1 MDQIIIKGLE
11 VFAKHGVYKE
21 EQEKGQTFVVNAIIH
36 IDTAKA
42 GRTDE
47 LEDSVDYGKISL
59 LIHDFM
65 KSYRMN
71 LLETVANRLARKMLM
86 TYPEIEA
93 VTLEIE
99 KPKAPIPVPFQNVS
113 VKIHRSWHTAF
124 IAFGSNMGDR
134 MKYINDAIENMRADT
149 RCEVKKVSRFVET
162 RPYGGVEQENF
173 YNGVL
178 ELRTLLEPKELLE
191 FLQAEERHAGR
202 VKKEHWGP
210 RTLDLDILYFDDMV
224 IETDSLTIPH
234 VDMQHRDF
242 VLVPLNEIAPY
253 KRHPLIGL
261 TTKEMLRR
269 LKDSYVTGKATGSGQ
284 QP

>member
-1 MDQIIIKGLE
+1 MDQIFIKGLE
-11 VFAKHGVYKE
+11 VFANHGVYKE
-21 EQEKGQTFVVNAIIH
+21 EQEKGQKFLVNATLYF
-36 IDTAKA
+36 DTAKA
-42 GRTDE
+42 GRSDE
-47 LEDSVDYGKISL
+47 LTDSVDYGKVCQ
-59 LIHDFM
+59 LINDFM
-65 KSYRMN
+65 TQYRMN
-71 LLETVANRLARKMLM
+71 LLETISNRLARNILM
-86 TYPEIEA
+86 AYPELEA

-99 KPKAPIPVPFQNVS
+99 KPQAPIPLPFDNVS

-134 MKYINDAIENMRADT
+134 MAYINDAIANLKADM
-149 RCEVKKVSRFVET
+149 RCEVKKVSKFVESK
-162 RPYGGVEQENF
+162 PYGGVEQDNF

-191 FLQAEERHAGR
+191 FLQAEEKHAGR
-202 VKKEHWGP
+202 VRKEHWGP

-234 VDMQHRDF
+234 VDMQYRDF

-261 TTKEMLRR
+261 TTKEMLRK
-269 LKDSYVTGKATGSGQ
+269 LKDSYVTQK
-284 QP
+284 

>member
-1 MDQIIIKGLE
+1 MDQIFIKGLE

-21 EQEKGQTFVVNAIIH
+21 EQEKGQKFLVNAILYF
-36 IDTAKA
+36 DTAKA
-42 GRTDE
+42 GRSDE
-47 LEDSVDYGKISL
+47 LEDSVDYGKVCQ
-59 LIHDFM
+59 LINDFM
-65 KSYRMN
+65 TQYRMN
-71 LLETVANRLARKMLM
+71 LLETIANRLARKILM
-86 TYPEIEA
+86 AYPELEA

-99 KPKAPIPVPFQNVS
+99 KPQAPIPLPFDNVS

-134 MKYINDAIENMRADT
+134 MAYINDAIANLKADM
-149 RCEVKKVSRFVET
+149 RCEVKKVSKFVESK
-162 RPYGGVEQENF
+162 PYGGVEQDNF

-191 FLQAEERHAGR
+191 FLQAEEKHAGR
-202 VKKEHWGP
+202 VRKEHWGP

-224 IETDSLTIPH
+224 IETDALTIPH
-234 VDMQHRDF
+234 VDMQYRDF

-261 TTKEMLRR
+261 TTKEMLRK
-269 LKDSYVTGKATGSGQ
+269 LKDSYVTQK
-284 QP
+284 

>member
-1 MDQIIIKGLE
+1 MDQIAIKGLE
-11 VFAKHGVYKE
+11 IFANHGVFKE
-21 EQEKGQTFVVNAIIH
+21 EQEKGQPFLVNATLYF
-36 IDTAKA
+36 DTAKA

-47 LEDSVDYGKISL
+47 LSDSVDYGKVCE
-59 LIHDFM
+59 LIKDFM
-65 KSYRMN
+65 TQYRMN
-71 LLETVANRLARKMLM
+71 LLETIANRLARKILM
-86 TYPEIEA
+86 AFPEIEA

-99 KPKAPIPVPFQNVS
+99 KPQAPIPMKFENVS

-134 MKYINDAIENMRADT
+134 MSYINDAIANLKADM
-149 RCEVKKVSRFVET
+149 RCEVKKVSKFVESK
-162 RPYGGVEQENF
+162 PYGGVEQENF

-202 VKKEHWGP
+202 VRKEHWGP

-224 IETDSLTIPH
+224 IENDDLTIPH

-242 VLVPLNEIAPY
+242 VLVPLSEIAPY

-261 TTKEMLRR
+261 TSKEMLKR
-269 LKDSYVTGKATGSGQ
+269 LKDSYVTRK
-284 QP
+284 

>member
-11 VFAKHGVYKE
+11 VFGNHGVYKE
-21 EQEKGQTFVVNAIIH
+21 EQEKGQKFVVNATLFY
-36 IDTAKA
+36 DTARA

-47 LEDSVDYGKISL
+47 LEDSVDYGKVCK
-59 LIHDFM
+59 LINDFM
-65 KSYRMN
+65 TQYRMN
-71 LLETVANRLARKMLM
+71 LLETIANRLARKILM
-86 TYPEIEA
+86 AYPELEA

-99 KPKAPIPVPFQNVS
+99 KPQAPIPLPFENVS

-134 MKYINDAIENMRADT
+134 LGYINDAIANLKADM
-149 RCEVKKVSRFVET
+149 RCEVKKVSKFVES
-162 RPYGGVEQENF
+162 RPYGEVEQDNF

-202 VKKEHWGP
+202 VRKEHWGP

-224 IETDSLTIPH
+224 IENDDLTIPH

-269 LKDSYVTGKATGSGQ
+269 LKDSYVTRK
-284 QP
+284 

>member
-1 MDQIIIKGLE
+1 MDQIVIKGLE
-11 VFAKHGVYKE
+11 IFAKHGVFKE
-21 EQEKGQTFVVNAIIH
+21 EQEKGQNFIVNATLYF
-36 IDTAKA
+36 DTAKA

-47 LEDSVDYGKISL
+47 LSDSVDYGKVCE
-59 LIHDFM
+59 LIKDFM
-65 KSYRMN
+65 TQYRMN
-71 LLETVANRLARKMLM
+71 LLETIANRLARKILM
-86 TYPEIEA
+86 AFPEIEA

-99 KPKAPIPVPFQNVS
+99 KPQAPIPMKFENVS

-134 MKYINDAIENMRADT
+134 MSYINDAIANLKADM
-149 RCEVKKVSRFVET
+149 RCEVKKVSKFVESK
-162 RPYGGVEQENF
+162 PYGGVEQENF

-202 VKKEHWGP
+202 VRKEHWGP

-224 IETDSLTIPH
+224 IENDDLTIPH

-242 VLVPLNEIAPY
+242 VLVPLSEIAPY

-261 TTKEMLRR
+261 TSKEMLKR
-269 LKDSYVTGKATGSGQ
+269 LKDSYVTRK
-284 QP
+284 

>member
-1 MDQIIIKGLE
+1 MDQIVIKGLE
-11 VFAKHGVYKE
+11 IFANHGVFKE
-21 EQEKGQTFVVNAIIH
+21 EQEKGQIFVVNATLYF
-36 IDTAKA
+36 DTAKA

-47 LEDSVDYGKISL
+47 LSDSVDYGKVCESIK
-59 LIHDFM
+59 DFM
-65 KSYRMN
+65 TQYRMN
-71 LLETVANRLARKMLM
+71 LLETIANRLARKILM
-86 TYPEIEA
+86 AYPEIEA

-99 KPKAPIPVPFQNVS
+99 KPQAPIPMKFENVS

-134 MKYINDAIENMRADT
+134 LSYINDAIANLKADM
-149 RCEVKKVSRFVET
+149 RCEVKKVSKFVESK
-162 RPYGGVEQENF
+162 PYGDVEQDNF

-202 VKKEHWGP
+202 VRKEHWGP

-224 IETDSLTIPH
+224 IENDDLTIPH

-242 VLVPLNEIAPY
+242 VLVPLSEIAPY

-261 TTKEMLRR
+261 TSKEMLKR
-269 LKDSYVTGKATGSGQ
+269 LKDSYVTRK
-284 QP
+284 

>member
-11 VFAKHGVYKE
+11 VFGKHGVFKE
-21 EQEKGQTFVVNAIIH
+21 EQEKGQIFKVNATLYF
-36 IDTAKA
+36 DTAKA

-47 LEDSVDYGKISL
+47 LEDSVDYGKICE
-59 LIHDFM
+59 LIKEFM
-65 KSYRMN
+65 TQYRMN
-71 LLETVANRLARKMLM
+71 LLETIANRLARKILM
-86 TYPEIEA
+86 AYPEIEA

-99 KPKAPIPVPFQNVS
+99 KPQAPIPMPFENVS
-113 VKIHRSWHTAF
+113 VKIHRSWHTPF

-134 MKYINDAIENMRADT
+134 LSYINDAIANLKADM
-149 RCEVKKVSRFVET
+149 RCEVKKVSKFVES
-162 RPYGGVEQENF
+162 RPYGDVEQENF

-202 VKKEHWGP
+202 VRKEHWGP

-224 IETDSLTIPH
+224 IENDDLTIPH

-261 TTKEMLRR
+261 TTKEMLKR
-269 LKDSYVTGKATGSGQ
+269 LKDSYVTRK
-284 QP
+284 

>member
-11 VFAKHGVYKE
+11 VFAWHGVYKE
-21 EQEKGQTFVVNAIIH
+21 EQEKGQKFIVNATLH

-47 LEDSVDYGKISL
+47 LTDSVDYGKVCLMIN
-59 LIHDFM
+59 DFM
-65 KSYRMN
+65 TKHRMN
-71 LLETVANRLARKMLM
+71 LLEAVANRLARKLLM
-86 TYPEIEA
+86 AYPEIEA

-99 KPKAPIPVPFQNVS
+99 KPNAPIPLEFENVS

-134 MKYINDAIENMRADT
+134 MAYIQDAIANISADT
-149 RCEVKKVSRFVET
+149 RCEVKKVSKLVESK
-162 RPYGGVEQENF
+162 PYGEVEQDNF

-178 ELRTLLEPKELLE
+178 ELRTLLEPKELLD

-202 VKKEHWGP
+202 VRKEHWGP

-224 IETDSLTIPH
+224 IENDDLTIPH

-261 TTKEMLRR
+261 TSKEMLRR
-269 LKDSYVTGKATGSGQ
+269 LKESYVTRK
-284 QP
+284 

>member
-11 VFAKHGVYKE
+11 VFAWHGVYKE
-21 EQEKGQTFVVNAIIH
+21 EQEKGQKFVVNATLH

-42 GRTDE
+42 GRSDE
-47 LEDSVDYGKISL
+47 LADSVDYGKVCL
-59 LIHDFM
+59 LINDFM
-65 KSYRMN
+65 TKHRMN
-71 LLETVANRLARKMLM
+71 LLEAVANRLARKLLM

-99 KPKAPIPVPFQNVS
+99 KPQAPIPLEFDNIS

-134 MKYINDAIENMRADT
+134 MAYIQDAIANISADT
-149 RCEVKKVSRFVET
+149 RCEVKKVSKLVESK
-162 RPYGGVEQENF
+162 PYGEVEQDNF

-202 VKKEHWGP
+202 VRKEHWGP
-210 RTLDLDILYFDDMV
+210 RTLDLDILYFDDMI
-224 IETDSLTIPH
+224 IENDDLTIPH

-242 VLVPLNEIAPY
+242 VLVPLSEIAPY

-261 TTKEMLRR
+261 TSKEMLRR
-269 LKDSYVTGKATGSGQ
+269 LKESYVTRK
-284 QP
+284 

>member
-11 VFAKHGVYKE
+11 VFGKHGVYKE
-21 EQEKGQTFVVNAIIH
+21 EQEKGQKFLVNATLYF
-36 IDTAKA
+36 DTAKA

-47 LEDSVDYGKISL
+47 LEDSVDYGKVCQ
-59 LIHDFM
+59 LINDFM
-65 KSYRMN
+65 TQYRMN
-71 LLETVANRLARKMLM
+71 LLETIANRLARKILM
-86 TYPEIEA
+86 AYPELEA

-99 KPKAPIPVPFQNVS
+99 KPQAPIPLPFDNVS

-134 MKYINDAIENMRADT
+134 MAYINDAIANLKADM
-149 RCEVKKVSRFVET
+149 RCEVKKVSKFVESK
-162 RPYGGVEQENF
+162 PYGGVDQDNF

-191 FLQAEERHAGR
+191 FLQAEEKHAGR
-202 VKKEHWGP
+202 IRKEHWGP

-234 VDMQHRDF
+234 VDMQYRDF

-261 TTKEMLRR
+261 TTKEMLRK
-269 LKDSYVTGKATGSGQ
+269 LKDSYVTQK
-284 QP
+284 

>member
-1 MDQIIIKGLE
+1 MDQIFIKGLE
-11 VFAKHGVYKE
+11 VFANHGVYKE
-21 EQEKGQTFVVNAIIH
+21 EQEKGQKFLVNATLYF
-36 IDTAKA
+36 DTAKA
-42 GRTDE
+42 GRSDE
-47 LEDSVDYGKISL
+47 LTDSVDYGKVCQ
-59 LIHDFM
+59 LINDFM
-65 KSYRMN
+65 TQYRMN
-71 LLETVANRLARKMLM
+71 LLETIANRLARKILM
-86 TYPEIEA
+86 AYPELEA

-99 KPKAPIPVPFQNVS
+99 KPQAPIPLPFDNVS

-134 MKYINDAIENMRADT
+134 MAYINDAIANLKADM
-149 RCEVKKVSRFVET
+149 RCEVKKVSKFVESK
-162 RPYGGVEQENF
+162 PYGGVEQDNF

-191 FLQAEERHAGR
+191 FLQAEEKHAGR
-202 VKKEHWGP
+202 VRKEHWGP

-234 VDMQHRDF
+234 VDMQYRDF

-261 TTKEMLRR
+261 TTKEMLRK
-269 LKDSYVTGKATGSGQ
+269 LKDSYVTQK
-284 QP
+284 

>member
-1 MDQIIIKGLE
+1 MDQINIKGLE
-11 VFAKHGVYKE
+11 IFANHGFFKE
-21 EQEKGQTFVVNAIIH
+21 EQEKGQPFIINATLH

-47 LEDSVDYGKISL
+47 LSDSVDYGKICE
-59 LIHDFM
+59 LIKDFM
-65 KSYRMN
+65 TQYRMN
-71 LLETVANRLARKMLM
+71 LLETIANRLARKILM
-86 TYPEIEA
+86 AYPEIEA

-99 KPKAPIPVPFQNVS
+99 KPQAPIPMKFDTVS

-134 MKYINDAIENMRADT
+134 LGYINDAIANLKADM
-149 RCEVKKVSRFVET
+149 RCEVKKVSKFVESK
-162 RPYGGVEQENF
+162 PYGGVEQDNF

-202 VKKEHWGP
+202 IRKEHWGP

-224 IETDSLTIPH
+224 IENDDLTIPH

-242 VLVPLNEIAPY
+242 VLVPLSEIAPY

-261 TTKEMLRR
+261 TSKEMLRR
-269 LKDSYVTGKATGSGQ
+269 LKDSYVTRK
-284 QP
+284 

>member
-11 VFAKHGVYKE
+11 VFGKHGVFKE
-21 EQEKGQTFVVNAIIH
+21 EQEKGQIFKVNATLYF
-36 IDTAKA
+36 DTAKA

-47 LEDSVDYGKISL
+47 LEDSVDYGKICE
-59 LIHDFM
+59 LIKEFM
-65 KSYRMN
+65 TQYRMN
-71 LLETVANRLARKMLM
+71 LLETIANRLARKILM
-86 TYPEIEA
+86 AYPEIEA

-99 KPKAPIPVPFQNVS
+99 KPQAPIPMPFENVS

-134 MKYINDAIENMRADT
+134 LSYINDAIANLKADM
-149 RCEVKKVSRFVET
+149 RCEVKKVSKFVES
-162 RPYGGVEQENF
+162 RPYGDVEQENF

-202 VKKEHWGP
+202 VRKEHWGP

-224 IETDSLTIPH
+224 IENDDLTIPH

-261 TTKEMLRR
+261 TTKEMLKR
-269 LKDSYVTGKATGSGQ
+269 LKDSYVTRK
-284 QP
+284 

>member
-11 VFAKHGVYKE
+11 VFAWHGVYKE
-21 EQEKGQTFVVNAIIH
+21 EQEKGQKFIVNATLH

-47 LEDSVDYGKISL
+47 LTDSVDYGKVCLMIN
-59 LIHDFM
+59 DFM
-65 KSYRMN
+65 TKHRMN
-71 LLETVANRLARKMLM
+71 LLEAVANRLARKLLM
-86 TYPEIEA
+86 AYPEIEA

-99 KPKAPIPVPFQNVS
+99 KPNAPIPLEFENVS

-134 MKYINDAIENMRADT
+134 MAYIQDAIANISADT
-149 RCEVKKVSRFVET
+149 RCEVKKVSKLVESK
-162 RPYGGVEQENF
+162 PSGEVEQDNF

-178 ELRTLLEPKELLE
+178 ELRTLLEPKELLD

-202 VKKEHWGP
+202 VRKEHWGP

-224 IETDSLTIPH
+224 IENDDLTIPH

-261 TTKEMLRR
+261 TSKEMLRR
-269 LKDSYVTGKATGSGQ
+269 LKESYVTRK
-284 QP
+284 

>member
-11 VFAKHGVYKE
+11 VFAWHGVYKE
-21 EQEKGQTFVVNAIIH
+21 EQEKGQKFVVNATLH

-47 LEDSVDYGKISL
+47 LSDSVDYGKVCLMIN
-59 LIHDFM
+59 DFM
-65 KSYRMN
+65 TKHRMN
-71 LLETVANRLARKMLM
+71 LLEAVANRLARKLLM
-86 TYPEIEA
+86 SYPEIEA

-99 KPKAPIPVPFQNVS
+99 KPQAPIPLEFENVS

-134 MKYINDAIENMRADT
+134 MAYIQDAIANISADT
-149 RCEVKKVSRFVET
+149 RCEVKKVSKFVESK
-162 RPYGGVEQENF
+162 PYGEVEQDNF

-202 VKKEHWGP
+202 VRKEHWGP
-210 RTLDLDILYFDDMV
+210 RTLDLDILYFDDMI
-224 IETDSLTIPH
+224 IENDDLTIPH

-242 VLVPLNEIAPY
+242 VLVPLSEIAPY

-269 LKDSYVTGKATGSGQ
+269 LKESYVTRK
-284 QP
+284 